1 MLDSTSRTAL
11 HSTPPARHRF
21 HVLDS
26 MRGLAAIVVMLWHV
40 PPNLPW
46 RIANRNGALAVDF
59 FFCLSGFVI
68 AFSYEG
74 RLQKGLKLSS
84 FYVARFIRLY
94 PVYLLSM
101 LFAFAVSI
109 AMDFHEHANHA
120 RFHAEA
126 GFLGLSLFLF
136 PNLGKVPPT
145 LFPLNTPA
153 WSLFFE
159 LIANLFYAFAVC
171 RKLASNW
178 MVAAVCGASLLGMI
192 ILIASRKHMIY
203 EVGYLNPR
211 WSLTT
216 AFCRVALSFGM
227 GILVF
232 RVYSKRHSWKPSP
245 ATRSC
250 LAAVT
255 IMLLLL
261 VITLPNAALQKS
273 VVGLLFIVFVFPIL
287 TFFGAFA
294 QVPHHL
300 HESCVILGETSY
312 PLYLFHMSFLHI
324 LHLGFFEQRLAAG
337 PLKPWLLPITVALA
351 SGFSY
356 LIATRIDMP
365 VRAFLSRRYNAHMS
379 LSVNVSQPSSMPSL
393 ENHYGKSI
401 EPE

>member
-21 HVLDS
+21 YVLDS
-26 MRGLAAIVVMLWHV
+26 MRGLAAILVMLWHA
-40 PPNLPW
+40 PNLPW
-46 RIANRNGALAVDF
+46 KLINRNGALAVDF

-84 FYVARFIRLY
+84 FYAARLIRLY

-109 AMDFHEHANHA
+109 AMDFHGHANHA

-126 GFLGLSLFLF
+126 GFLGLSLFLL
-136 PNLGKVPPT
+136 PNLGKANPL

-159 LIANLFYAFAVC
+159 LIANLVYAFAVC
-171 RKLASNW
+171 RKLASSW

-192 ILIASRKHMIY
+192 MLFASRKHMLW
-203 EVGYLNPR
+203 EVGYLNAR
-211 WSLTT
+211 WSFIT

-232 RVYSKRHSWKPSP
+232 RAFSRSHSWKPSP
-245 ATRSC
+245 VTRSY
-250 LAAVT
+250 LAAST

-261 VITLPNAALQKS
+261 VVALPNEALQKN
-273 VVGLLFIVFVFPIL
+273 VVGLLFIVFVFPVL

-294 QVPHHL
+294 QVPHNL
-300 HESCVILGETSY
+300 QKSCVILGETSY
-312 PLYLFHMSFLHI
+312 PLYLIHMSFVRI
-324 LHLGFFEQRLAAG
+324 LQLGFFEQRLAAG

-356 LIATRIDMP
+356 LIATRIDLP

-379 LSVNVSQPSSMPSL
+379 SSVNVSQPS
-393 ENHYGKSI
+393 
-401 EPE
+401 